1 MTARLLARLRLES
14 LIENRYGRHVATNR
28 QLPAILSVDALR
40 ELTGFTCLA
49 VEHADPKGP
58 LVVGLRETAGSL
70 TSLYEVVEWRV
81 PGHLDRS
88 RWHFSVQRG
97 WRQVTS

>member
-1 MTARLLARLRLES
+1 MPREPQS
-14 LIENRYGRHVATNR
+14 HVGKTR
-28 QLPAILSVDALR
+28 PQSPI
-40 ELTGFTCLA
+40 
-49 VEHADPKGP
+49 
-58 LVVGLRETAGSL
+58 VVGLRETAGPL

-97 WRQVTS
+97 WRQITSE